1 MAEAS
6 KLSSTKKQ
14 VKNTPLDL
22 GDKTEKKTQIFDLS
36 YFNDY
41 RQFHNGWQNYL
52 LFQPVFKYFQF
63 LVALLLKV

>member
-6 KLSSTKKQ
+6 KISSTKKQ

-22 GDKTEKKTQIFDLS
+22 GDKTEKKSQIFDLS

-41 RQFHNGWQNYL
+41 RQFHNG
-52 LFQPVFKYFQF
+52 
-63 LVALLLKV
+63 